1 MVMILK
7 KYTIIT
13 IITVGIILGFL
24 TGIYLYKINQINN
37 NEETL
42 EIAEIEDE
50 CTQIAELTEN
60 GELDLVRTNSDTEKI
75 SPSCVLTLKIYYNK
89 CGHLIEKKENI
100 QETEV
105 NMTEEDLKE
114 KFSEWEVQKFTSTE
128 IVMYKE
134 VNEFCNE
141 HYLLKEKDG
150 YIAIYQLDENNKE
163 KFIETTDISI
173 EYLTEEDLE
182 KIEQGITIY
191 TKKELNKAIEDFE

>member
-1 MVMILK
+1 MK

-13 IITVGIILGFL
+13 IIVIGIILGFL
-24 TGIYLYKINQINN
+24 TGVYLYKINQISDK
-37 NEETL
+37 EELT

-50 CTQIAELTEN
+50 CTEIAELNEN
-60 GELDLVRTNSDTEKI
+60 GKLDLIRTNSNDEKT
-75 SPSCVLTLKIYYNK
+75 SPNCVLTLKIYYNN
-89 CGHLIEKKENI
+89 CGHLIEKKEDI
-100 QETEV
+100 KETEV
-105 NMTEEDLKE
+105 NMTEEELKE
-114 KFSEWEVQKFTSTE
+114 KFSEWEIQKFTPTE

-150 YIAIYQLDENNKE
+150 YISIYSLDENNNE

-182 KIEQGITIY
+182 NIEKGITVY
-191 TKKELNKAIEDFE
+191 TKKELNKTIEDFE

>member
-1 MVMILK
+1 MK

-13 IITVGIILGFL
+13 IIVIGIILGFL
-24 TGIYLYKINQINN
+24 TGVYLYKINQIE
-37 NEETL
+37 NEEKTL

-50 CTQIAELTEN
+50 CTEIAELNEN
-60 GELDLVRTNSDTEKI
+60 GKLDLIRTNSEDQKT
-75 SPSCVLTLKIYYNK
+75 SPNCVLTLKIYYNN

-100 QETEV
+100 KETEV
-105 NMTEEDLKE
+105 NMTEEELKE
-114 KFSEWEVQKFTSTE
+114 QFSEWEIQKFTPTE

-150 YIAIYQLDENNKE
+150 YISIYSLDENNNE

-173 EYLTEEDLE
+173 EYLTEKDLE
-182 KIEQGITIY
+182 NIEKGITIY
-191 TKKELNKAIEDFE
+191 TKKELNRTIEDFE

>member
-1 MVMILK
+1 MK

-13 IITVGIILGFL
+13 IIVIGIILGFL
-24 TGIYLYKINQINN
+24 TGVYLYKINQISDK
-37 NEETL
+37 EELT

-50 CTQIAELTEN
+50 CTEIAELNES
-60 GELDLVRTNSDTEKI
+60 GKLDLVRTNSNDQKT
-75 SPSCVLTLKIYYNK
+75 SPNCVLTLKIYYNN
-89 CGHLIEKKENI
+89 CGHLIEKKEDI
-100 QETEV
+100 KETEV
-105 NMTEEDLKE
+105 NMTEEELKD
-114 KFSEWEVQKFTSTE
+114 KFSEWEIQKFTPTE

-150 YIAIYQLDENNKE
+150 YISIYSLDENNNE

-182 KIEQGITIY
+182 NIEKGITVY
-191 TKKELNKAIEDFE
+191 TKKELNKTIEDFE